1 MQKFGSDQQQLA
13 NSGGSVISQ
22 DNAVLINGDSDGEEA
37 LLFGPAALR
46 EIQTGV
52 ANGDFSIPPSDSEGV
67 VTADNDLPY
76 WTFTDVSSAGAI
88 TCSIVTDT
96 AAASGTSLRFS
107 ITAGTANSRSVTLR
121 RFVPVA
127 STRNQAFAYAPEVN
141 TFGAT
146 NTANS
151 TIRMQSQ
158 FYKADQTTTTGA
170 VNDSGVVT
178 FATLGTGSNWL
189 TGTVSTA
196 NAAPSDAAFCLIT
209 ITVATA
215 ASGTVVAST
224 VDIPEV
230 RLIRGDQ
237 TNLFA
242 EYRTPGTYAPTYM
255 RQNNGELQISPN
267 GGTGNTK
274 LGGSLTVDGGTVR
287 TTGDMTIE
295 SSNGDL
301 IIKDT
306 SAGDAPRL
314 QFMTSDGTYR
324 GGIRLGATQ
333 NFAFLNGNTTDD
345 YGFVL
350 AERFYPMNGTSGSRY
365 IDDDG
370 TRTRFS
376 GAIRAAGLASSG
388 AIENTNGSYYADTPA
403 VTSGTGQIANSAQWL
418 ISSGTNWQLRRSTGT
433 SWAKFKENIEASSLT
448 PEQFKALALV
458 QFDWN
463 EEAMREQFPDLDHVS
478 TEKQHGVILDQL
490 VDVMPEAIQQPTSP
504 QETETVAWHII
515 HMAAMV
521 ALQDA
526 IARIEVLEAKVAEL
540 EGA

>member
-1 MQKFGSDQQQLA
+1 MVDKFGSDQQQLA

-52 ANGDFSIPPSDSEGV
+52 ANGDFSIPPSDAEGV
-67 VTADNDLPY
+67 VTADNALPY

-88 TCSIVTDT
+88 TCSIVTD
-96 AAASGTSLRFS
+96 ASAASGTSLRFS
-107 ITAGTANSRSVTLR
+107 ITAGTANSKSVTLR

-158 FYKADQTTTTGA
+158 FYKADQTTTTGS

-255 RQNNGELQISPN
+255 RQQNGELQISPN

-274 LGGSLTVDGGTVR
+274 LGGSLTVVGGTID
-287 TTGDMTIE
+287 TSGDMTVE
-295 SSNGDL
+295 SGNGDL

-306 SAGDAPRL
+306 SATGAPRL

-324 GGIRLGATQ
+324 GGIRLGSTQ
-333 NFAFLNGNTTDD
+333 NFAFVTGNTTDD

-365 IDDDG
+365 IFDNG
-370 TRTRFS
+370 TQTAFS
-376 GAIRAAGLASSG
+376 GAVLAGAITSTGSVAANNYSADSITGTTATTNAAIWVLTAGTTYSLRRNTSSARYKTNIVDADEAVLEAARKIKPRHYESTIEDEAGATRLGFIAEEVLAAGLSH
-388 AIENTNGSYYADTPA
+388 A
-403 VTSGTGQIANSAQWL
+403 VGYDAEGQVETLDPTALIA
-418 ISSGTNWQLRRSTGT
+418 
-433 SWAKFKENIEASSLT
+433 
-448 PEQFKALALV
+448 ALFARVNDL
-458 QFDWN
+458 
-463 EEAMREQFPDLDHVS
+463 EERL
-478 TEKQHGVILDQL
+478 KN
-490 VDVMPEAIQQPTSP
+490 
-504 QETETVAWHII
+504 
-515 HMAAMV
+515 
-521 ALQDA
+521 
-526 IARIEVLEAKVAEL
+526 L